1 MSTKKANKR
10 LARKRSLRSK
20 YSMVLSKYQ
29 AFRDGMSASR
39 RGYGRGIG
47 R

>member
-20 YSMVLSKYQ
+20 YGIVLNKYF
-29 AFRDGMSASR
+29 AFQDGMSASR